1 MHGEKLRK
9 LENQKKKK
17 KALEEEKEFCG
28 FTICEGILGKKKTK
42 DILIG
47 YFYFCYVII
56 GQFIWTIC
64 EEIFEKAKKGK
75 CHPPRIYLPDIL
87 ISKFEKCITHQYL

>member
-28 FTICEGILGKKKTK
+28 FTICEGILGKKKN
-42 DILIG
+42 
-47 YFYFCYVII
+47 
-56 GQFIWTIC
+56 
-64 EEIFEKAKKGK
+64 
-75 CHPPRIYLPDIL
+75 
-87 ISKFEKCITHQYL
+87 